1 MTLKKRMVV
10 IPAAIASLVAC
21 SGGGGGGND
30 NGATQGQVTLQAA
43 EQTASQSIGGL
54 VQFTETIVGTPAAA
68 AESEQPI
75 NIDALTPQTSESAY
89 PTPVQ

>member
-21 SGGGGGGND
+21 SSGGGGGND
-30 NGATQGQVTLQAA
+30 NNASQGQTLQAA

-54 VQFTETIVGTPAAA
+54 VQFTEMLVATPAAA

-75 NIDALTPQTSESAY
+75 NVDALTPQTSESAA

>member
-21 SGGGGGGND
+21 SGGGSND
-30 NGATQGQVTLQAA
+30 NGATQGQTLQAA

-54 VQFTETIVGTPAAA
+54 VQFTEMIVATPAAA